1 MMPRPGKKLKSPVTL
16 RQLNSLLLR
25 TKKRMIPLRVTSK
38 DLLGS
43 ALTTMLRKVITSG
56 QENPLLQQISSPTRL
71 ELANMDITFLATP
84 IKLLKNVP

>member
-1 MMPRPGKKLKSPVTL
+1 
-16 RQLNSLLLR
+16 
-25 TKKRMIPLRVTSK
+25 
-38 DLLGS
+38 
-43 ALTTMLRKVITSG
+43 MLRKVITSG